1 MLARLP
7 SPFRLFKSR
16 LSRGIVAWVFASIL
30 AIEVIILIP
39 SYHQQEQ
46 NLLLQLEQVS
56 SEVMASTVDM
66 LSTGMA
72 DAEIIETIAHFLQS
86 KEIILGGAL
95 YQGNGQQIGRF
106 GELPEID
113 LKEMKS
119 DRILRQESRNG
130 ARYDVAWLIS
140 PGEKG
145 EKYILVIRHDSS
157 GIKPQ
162 LYAFTTRTA
171 GLVLLVSAFVA
182 VVAMVVLEV
191 RVITPILRLRDDLIA
206 VDYATDNQQANI
218 ELSSPKVTRS
228 DELGEVMAAFNQM
241 CQHIHQEW
249 RDRIGAEAEV
259 RKLNAEL
266 EQRVKERTGE
276 LAAAN
281 VDLKREIIDR
291 QQAQEQ
297 LLHAALHDALTGL
310 PNRALF
316 MKKLTEGLNRVRED
330 PSYLFAILFMDC
342 DRFKRVNDSLGH
354 LMGDRLLIAV
364 ARRLESSLPLVDTLA
379 RLVGDEFAIFLEVR
393 ELEEAIAVAEHI
405 HNALT
410 APFQLEEHEV
420 FINVSI
426 GIVLGTGDYLQP
438 EHLLRDADMAMYRAK
453 ELGKGRY
460 QVFDPALHSRAV
472 RRLQLD
478 TDLQLAVERQEFIV
492 YYQPIVSLATGY
504 ISGFEALVRWN
515 HPTRGLVSPS
525 EFIPV
530 AEETGSIVPIGEW
543 VFQSACQQL
552 RTWQHQGLT
561 VEGTTMSVNLSVK
574 QFSQPSLIDRIDTI
588 ISATELDGNCLKLE
602 ITESAIMDN
611 SEAATAILEQLR
623 SRQIQLSID
632 DFGTGYSS
640 LSYLHRFP
648 VDHLKIDR
656 SFVSRIEVPADENLE
671 ILRAIVTLSHNL
683 GMTVIAEGIET
694 AQQLEKLRE
703 LGCDYGQG
711 YFFSKPLDS
720 QSAEALLATNPQW

>member
-1 MLARLP
+1 MPPGPAAKTLGYPPDPRRNP
-7 SPFRLFKSR
+7 
-16 LSRGIVAWVFASIL
+16 GD
-30 AIEVIILIP
+30 IE
-39 SYHQQEQ
+39 
-46 NLLLQLEQVS
+46 
-56 SEVMASTVDM
+56 
-66 LSTGMA
+66 
-72 DAEIIETIAHFLQS
+72 ET
-86 KEIILGGAL
+86 
-95 YQGNGQQIGRF
+95 
-106 GELPEID
+106 
-113 LKEMKS
+113 
-119 DRILRQESRNG
+119 
-130 ARYDVAWLIS
+130 S
-140 PGEKG
+140 PGEM
-145 EKYILVIRHDSS
+145 YILAIRHDSS
-157 GIKPQ
+157 GIKPE
-162 LYAFTTRTA
+162 LYAFTGRIA
-171 GLVLLVSAFVA
+171 SLVLLISAFVT
-182 VVAMVVLEV
+182 VVTMVVLGV
-191 RVITPILRLRDDLIA
+191 TVITPILRLRDDLIA
-206 VDYATDNQQANI
+206 ADYATGKQQGPI
-218 ELSSPKVTRS
+218 ELYSQKVQRS
-228 DELGEVMAAFNQM
+228 DELGEVMKAFNHM
-241 CQHIHQEW
+241 FEHIHQEID
-249 RDRIGAEAEV
+249 DRMSAEAEV

-266 EQRVKERTGE
+266 EKRVKQRTAE

-281 VDLKREIIDR
+281 AELKREIIDR

-310 PNRALF
+310 PNRGLF

-330 PSYLFAILFMDC
+330 PDYLFAILFMDC

-354 LMGDRLLIAV
+354 LTGDKLLIGV
-364 ARRLESSLPLVDTLA
+364 ARRLESTLPLVDTLA

-405 HNALT
+405 HKALT

-426 GIVLGTGDYLQP
+426 GIVLGTRDYLQP
-438 EHLLRDADMAMYRAK
+438 EHLLRDADMAMYHAK

-460 QVFDPALHSRAV
+460 QVFDPAMHSRAV

-504 ISGFEALVRWN
+504 VSGFEALVRWN

-530 AEETGSIVPIGEW
+530 AEETGSIVQIGEW

-552 RTWQHQGLT
+552 RTWQNQGLT

-574 QFSQPSLIDRIDTI
+574 QFSQPSLLDRIDTI
-588 ISATELDGNCLKLE
+588 ISSTELDGNCLKLE

-611 SEAATAILEQLR
+611 SEAATVILEQLR

-648 VDHLKIDR
+648 VDNLKIDR
-656 SFVSRIEVPADENLE
+656 SFVSRIGVPAGENME

-694 AQQLEKLRE
+694 ARQVERLRE

-720 QSAEALLATNPQW
+720 KSAEALLASNPQW